1 MSNPSP
7 VTEPPEQTDHSGS
20 AEQTDPSGSAGPDPA
35 AADGG
40 GSDGDE
46 TFDPDDRLY
55 EHMSLRAPAL
65 AVLGIAVLI
74 VVVGVVASVLT
85 SSSGTT
91 LSIHQ
96 ITIPGGATVPLTPAA
111 TALKSIVDAG
121 QPPADIIGNLAV
133 PSGSTV
139 VRTLNVDQGAGQYD
153 RTVVLRT
160 GLSSDEVGD
169 LYRTLLPRLGW
180 KVTDRGSPATGTAT
194 GTVILFKRGSSDSYY
209 WEVGATVSPTTSTGS
224 TTFSLE
230 VFELP
235 DDN

>member
-1 MSNPSP
+1 MSVPEIELVAEHAPGARMAFMHP
-7 VTEPPEQTDHSGS
+7 VKSRAAITRAYREFGVRTFALDTHEELAKILDATD
-20 AEQTDPSGSAGPDPA
+20 
-35 AADGG
+35 
-40 GSDGDE
+40 
-46 TFDPDDRLY
+46 RW
-55 EHMSLRAPAL
+55 
-65 AVLGIAVLI
+65 
-74 VVVGVVASVLT
+74 
-85 SSSGTT
+85 
-91 LSIHQ
+91 
-96 ITIPGGATVPLTPAA
+96 A